1 MQHSLWHWVLHCYT
15 PWLNGLCPK
24 LVASYDPK
32 HYSSKETDSVHFNAS
47 SYTSAGASE
56 PFVISC
62 CQLTKSLTLLG
73 RLKETRYGTLILFSQ
88 SETEILVLRDN
99 KCIVKEVYVLCV
111 NFFEFEKAD
120 KSWRKNRNYV
130 IIYCPSHHSK
140 PVWLLFFCRT

>member
-1 MQHSLWHWVLHCYT
+1 M
-15 PWLNGLCPK
+15 
-24 LVASYDPK
+24 ASYDPK

-120 KSWRKNRNYV
+120 KS
-130 IIYCPSHHSK
+130 
-140 PVWLLFFCRT
+140 